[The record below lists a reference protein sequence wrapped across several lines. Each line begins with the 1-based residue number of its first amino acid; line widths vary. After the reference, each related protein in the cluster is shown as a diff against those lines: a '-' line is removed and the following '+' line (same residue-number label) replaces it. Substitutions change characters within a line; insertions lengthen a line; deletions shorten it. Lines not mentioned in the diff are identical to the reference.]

1 MEEYNKIFD
10 QLWQHAESEIVEFK
24 KAESNFDFDEL
35 GRYFSALSNEANL
48 RERDFAWLVFGV
60 HDKTHTIIG
69 TSYKDGEVA
78 LKIDNDK
85 RSVGVTI
92 YGKVIDEN
100 YTNLLKSDTFLSL
113 KECVWLD
120 AVQKNNP
127 ITKDALQYLKSKGLI
142 EKRGTKYTIS
152 LKVAQM
158 THQIGRYT
166 KEQGLAYDVLVKLAL
181 QLAHNAGHS
190 GFKRKDAYETLQH
203 SLPASSPESK
213 MRYIGRLLVRM
224 KDNGQLITLP
234 SGKAWIITEK
244 GENDLKS

>member
-10 QLWQHAESEIVEFK
+10 QLWQHTESEIVEFK

-35 GRYFSALSNEANL
+35 GRYFSALSNEVNL

-113 KECVWLD
+113 KECV
-120 AVQKNNP
+120 
-127 ITKDALQYLKSKGLI
+127 
-142 EKRGTKYTIS
+142 
-152 LKVAQM
+152 
-158 THQIGRYT
+158 
-166 KEQGLAYDVLVKLAL
+166 
-181 QLAHNAGHS
+181 
-190 GFKRKDAYETLQH
+190 
-203 SLPASSPESK
+203 LP
-213 MRYIGRLLVRM
+213 
-224 KDNGQLITLP
+224 
-234 SGKAWIITEK
+234 
-244 GENDLKS
+244 

>member
-10 QLWQHAESEIVEFK
+10 QLWQHTESEIVEFK

-60 HDKTHTIIG
+60 HDKTHTIVG

-113 KECVWLD
+113 PSFNPSLRKKVEEELLASKTLD
-120 AVQKNNP
+120 NKADQ
-127 ITKDALQYLKSKGLI
+127 
-142 EKRGTKYTIS
+142 S
-152 LKVAQM
+152 L
-158 THQIGRYT
+158 R
-166 KEQGLAYDVLVKLAL
+166 
-181 QLAHNAGHS
+181 
-190 GFKRKDAYETLQH
+190 
-203 SLPASSPESK
+203 
-213 MRYIGRLLVRM
+213 
-224 KDNGQLITLP
+224 
-234 SGKAWIITEK
+234 
-244 GENDLKS
+244 

>member
-60 HDKTHTIIG
+60 HDKTHTIVG

-113 KECVWLD
+113 PSLNPSLRKKVEEELLASKTLD
-120 AVQKNNP
+120 NKADQ
-127 ITKDALQYLKSKGLI
+127 
-142 EKRGTKYTIS
+142 S
-152 LKVAQM
+152 L
-158 THQIGRYT
+158 R
-166 KEQGLAYDVLVKLAL
+166 
-181 QLAHNAGHS
+181 
-190 GFKRKDAYETLQH
+190 
-203 SLPASSPESK
+203 
-213 MRYIGRLLVRM
+213 
-224 KDNGQLITLP
+224 
-234 SGKAWIITEK
+234 
-244 GENDLKS
+244 

>member
-60 HDKTHTIIG
+60 HDKTHTIVG

-85 RSVGVTI
+85 RSVGVAI
-92 YGKVIDEN
+92 YGKVIDEH

-113 KECVWLD
+113 PSFNPSLRKKVEEELLASKTLD
-120 AVQKNNP
+120 NKADQ
-127 ITKDALQYLKSKGLI
+127 
-142 EKRGTKYTIS
+142 S
-152 LKVAQM
+152 L
-158 THQIGRYT
+158 R
-166 KEQGLAYDVLVKLAL
+166 
-181 QLAHNAGHS
+181 
-190 GFKRKDAYETLQH
+190 
-203 SLPASSPESK
+203 
-213 MRYIGRLLVRM
+213 
-224 KDNGQLITLP
+224 
-234 SGKAWIITEK
+234 
-244 GENDLKS
+244 

>member
-60 HDKTHTIIG
+60 HDKTHTIVG

-113 KECVWLD
+113 PSFNPSLRKKVEEELLASKTLD
-120 AVQKNNP
+120 NKADQ
-127 ITKDALQYLKSKGLI
+127 
-142 EKRGTKYTIS
+142 
-152 LKVAQM
+152 
-158 THQIGRYT
+158 
-166 KEQGLAYDVLVKLAL
+166 
-181 QLAHNAGHS
+181 
-190 GFKRKDAYETLQH
+190 
-203 SLPASSPESK
+203 
-213 MRYIGRLLVRM
+213 RLR
-224 KDNGQLITLP
+224 
-234 SGKAWIITEK
+234 
-244 GENDLKS
+244 

>member
-60 HDKTHTIIG
+60 HDKTHTIVG

-113 KECVWLD
+113 PSFNPSLRKKVEKELLASKTLD
-120 AVQKNNP
+120 NKADQ
-127 ITKDALQYLKSKGLI
+127 
-142 EKRGTKYTIS
+142 S
-152 LKVAQM
+152 L
-158 THQIGRYT
+158 R
-166 KEQGLAYDVLVKLAL
+166 
-181 QLAHNAGHS
+181 
-190 GFKRKDAYETLQH
+190 
-203 SLPASSPESK
+203 
-213 MRYIGRLLVRM
+213 
-224 KDNGQLITLP
+224 
-234 SGKAWIITEK
+234 
-244 GENDLKS
+244 

>member
-10 QLWQHAESEIVEFK
+10 QLWQHTESEIVEFK

-60 HDKTHTIIG
+60 HDKTHTIVG

-120 AVQKNNP
+120 AVHKNSP

-181 QLAHNAGHS
+181 QLAHNAGAS

-203 SLPASSPESK
+203 SLPAGSPESK

>member
-60 HDKTHTIIG
+60 HDKTHTIVG

-113 KECVWLD
+113 PSFNPSLRKKVEEELLASKTLD
-120 AVQKNNP
+120 NKADQ
-127 ITKDALQYLKSKGLI
+127 
-142 EKRGTKYTIS
+142 S
-152 LKVAQM
+152 L
-158 THQIGRYT
+158 R
-166 KEQGLAYDVLVKLAL
+166 
-181 QLAHNAGHS
+181 
-190 GFKRKDAYETLQH
+190 
-203 SLPASSPESK
+203 
-213 MRYIGRLLVRM
+213 
-224 KDNGQLITLP
+224 
-234 SGKAWIITEK
+234 
-244 GENDLKS
+244 